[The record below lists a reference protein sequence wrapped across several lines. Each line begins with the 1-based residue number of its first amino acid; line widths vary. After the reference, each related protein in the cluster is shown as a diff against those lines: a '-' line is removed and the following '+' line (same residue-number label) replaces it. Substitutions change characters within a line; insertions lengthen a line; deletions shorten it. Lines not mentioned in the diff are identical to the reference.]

1 MVNDLISDFLTRIR
15 NAIARKQEEV
25 TMPSSKMLVAVA
37 KILKEEN
44 FISDYEVIEAKPQ
57 NKIVLHLRYVNGVSA
72 INKLERISKPGVR
85 TYLGYRNMPLIK
97 SGLGISVFST
107 PKGIMT
113 GKSARKEKVGGEY
126 LCRIW

>member
-1 MVNDLISDFLTRIR
+1 
-15 NAIARKQEEV
+15 
-25 TMPSSKMLVAVA
+25 MPSSKMLVAVA